1 MVCSYSYGKSHK
13 LGIKGCFFS
22 SGISGRLGTKILI
35 PNIAS
40 LLHIILEEVN
50 SYKVPLKSRS
60 KFRDIGEPPVSKYP
74 MVFFNGVAANF
85 IGGAGICIWLND
97 HHILA
102 IKLGCGNNTNTRA
115 KLLAL

>member
-1 MVCSYSYGKSHK
+1 M
-13 LGIKGCFFS
+13 
-22 SGISGRLGTKILI
+22 I

-50 SYKVPLKSRS
+50 SYKVPLKSRNM
-60 KFRDIGEPPVSKYP
+60 FRDIGDPPVSKFP
-74 MVFFNGVAANF
+74 MVFFDGAITNY
-85 IGGAGICIWLND
+85 IGGAGIGIWLND

-115 KLLAL
+115 